1 MVQIQSLLLAKT
13 FAKYTE
19 QKRIYAKSGDFACQA
34 DESKIVIM
42 NWIFPVL
49 SILSKRKSLSID
61 WSCKSC

>member
-42 NWIFPVL
+42 NWIFPVTNRV
-49 SILSKRKSLSID
+49 KAVSLYHFSF
-61 WSCKSC
+61 